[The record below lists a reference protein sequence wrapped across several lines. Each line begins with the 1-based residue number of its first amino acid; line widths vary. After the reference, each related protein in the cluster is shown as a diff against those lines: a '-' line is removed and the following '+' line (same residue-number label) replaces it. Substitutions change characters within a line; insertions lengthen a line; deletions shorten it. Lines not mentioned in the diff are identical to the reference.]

1 MDCDGR
7 AAASAR
13 RAVGANRNAP
23 TAGGLPGAHHST
35 AAATSASQAA
45 AGISR
50 DGEHRKRNKES
61 NEEAGSDAH
70 AGPQHGHADKSAFFP
85 RNHVQ
90 RRHQFSLGS
99 SRPTIHPALIS

>member
-1 MDCDGR
+1 MDRDGR
-7 AAASAR
+7 AAACAR
-13 RAVGANRNAP
+13 RADGANRNAP
-23 TAGGLPGAHHST
+23 TAGLPGAHHST

-50 DGEHRKRNKES
+50 DGEQRKR
-61 NEEAGSDAH
+61 NEEAGSNPN

-85 RNHVQ
+85 RDHVQ

-99 SRPTIHPALIS
+99 CRPTIHQALIS

>member
-1 MDCDGR
+1 MDRDGR
-7 AAASAR
+7 AAACAR
-13 RAVGANRNAP
+13 RADGANRNAP

-35 AAATSASQAA
+35 AAATSAAQAA

-50 DGEHRKRNKES
+50 DGEHRKRN
-61 NEEAGSDAH
+61 EEAGRDPN
-70 AGPQHGHADKSAFFP
+70 AGPQHGHADEAAFYP

-99 SRPTIHPALIS
+99 CRPTIHQALIS